1 MDYKL
6 RKIFK
11 DWKAESGAKKPFM
24 YKYDRKGTLNIY
36 TSQPGLMIGKAG
48 SIYYNFEERIKTE
61 CKEIENI
68 SIVES
73 YLV

>member
-1 MDYKL
+1 MDYKS

-11 DWKAESGAKKPFM
+11 DWKAESGVKKPFI
-24 YKYDRKGTLNIY
+24 YKYDRKGTLYIY

-48 SIYYNFEERIKTE
+48 SIYYKLEERIKTE

-68 SIVES
+68 SIFES

>member
-36 TSQPGLMIGKAG
+36 TSQ
-48 SIYYNFEERIKTE
+48 RI
-61 CKEIENI
+61 
-68 SIVES
+68 
-73 YLV
+73 

>member
-11 DWKAESGAKKPFM
+11 DWKAESGVKKPFV
-24 YKYDRKGTLNIY
+24 YKYDRKGTLYIY

-48 SIYYNFEERIKTE
+48 SIYYKFEERIKTE
-61 CKEIENI
+61 CKEIKNI
-68 SIVES
+68 SIFES

>member
-11 DWKAESGAKKPFM
+11 DWKAESGVKKPFI
-24 YKYDRKGTLNIY
+24 YKYDRKGTLYIY

-48 SIYYNFEERIKTE
+48 NIYYKFEERIKTE

-68 SIVES
+68 SIFES